1 MKILDRYILKS
12 HIGPFLLCGFI
23 ITGVLFTDVLTH
35 SLDEFLAKGISVFT
49 IAEVLFLSLGHLVAL
64 SIPMAV
70 LMATLMAF
78 GQLNADN
85 ELTALRASGVSLWRV
100 MLPAIAAAGVVC
112 AGMFAFDNWVLPESN
127 HRLAGLLNDITRT
140 RPTVNIQP
148 GVFVTD
154 LQGYQILIGDKNEKT
169 DEVRDVQVYVLKPMR
184 NPDILVAPR
193 GRLHFTKDGNTL
205 YIELYDGE
213 MHALPDEPKK
223 GEEGVYRVTR
233 FTEHTEVIHDL
244 GNRMQRTQRDYRSD
258 REMGIAMM
266 RKGIAEKRARIHDID
281 RELQTA
287 MRAQV
292 QTKFDLL
299 DPEKR
304 AKHFAAHSPLPPGR
318 LTLGTEDRLRDMAH
332 IEASAV
338 ESYVRQIR
346 SFQVEIHKKFA
357 ITVACIVFVL
367 LGAPLAIRSG
377 KSGMTMAIGL
387 SISCFFFYYIFITG
401 GEKLA
406 DREYLPPWFAMWVAN
421 MVFGVLGLVLT
432 WRTVRETTPI
442 DWERLDPRA
451 WLRLRRR
458 SAA

>member
-49 IAEVLFLSLGHLVAL
+49 IAEVLFLSLGHLLAL

-70 LMATLMAF
+70 LMSTLMAF
-78 GQLNADN
+78 GQLNSDN

-100 MLPAIAAAGVVC
+100 LAPALVAATGLC
-112 AGMFAFDNWVLPESN
+112 AAMFAFDNWVLPESN

-193 GRLHFTKDGNTL
+193 GRLRFTKDGSTL
-205 YIELYDGE
+205 YIDLYDGE
-213 MHALPDEPKK
+213 MHSLPDETKK
-223 GEEGVYRVTR
+223 GEEGIYRVTR
-233 FTEHTEVIHDL
+233 FTQHTEVIHDL
-244 GNRMQRTQRDYRSD
+244 GHRMQRTQRDYRSD

-266 RKGIAEKRARIHDID
+266 RKGIEEKRARMRDIY
-281 RELQTA
+281 RELETS
-287 MRAQV
+287 MRAQME
-292 QTKFDLL
+292 TKLGLL
-299 DPEKR
+299 DPERR
-304 AKHFAAHSPLPPGR
+304 AKYFTTHSRLPPGK
-318 LTLGTEDRLRDMAH
+318 LTLGAEDRLREMAH

-338 ESYVRQIR
+338 ESYERQVR
-346 SFQVEIHKKFA
+346 SFQVEIHKKYA

-387 SISCFFFYYIFITG
+387 SIACFFFYYILITG

-406 DREYLPPWFAMWVAN
+406 DRELLPPWFAMWIAN
-421 MVFGVLGLVLT
+421 IVFGALGLFLT
-432 WRTVRETTPI
+432 WRTVRETTAI
-442 DWERLDPRA
+442 NWERLDPRS
-451 WLRLRRR
+451 WLRVRRR
-458 SAA
+458 RTA